1 MEISLRTKKIQG
13 YSFLKELKEN
23 SIGAEIW
30 WDSSPTLLRSWID
43 QFIKQTNNKEESK
56 QREEFLADFFVPS
69 DPSKSLIQGVTTN
82 PNLITN
88 CVLLDKD
95 SWKND
100 FRTIKKAEG
109 ITDSKILYWSIYKQV
124 IETGAKILKEM
135 WVKSQGKYGWVCAQV
150 DPRTT
155 LNSDQIFMQ
164 GQELSALGPNIM
176 VKVPGSAAGYDA
188 IERLVACGV
197 SINNTFSYTVPQL
210 VKCIDAIRRGL
221 EKANKNSVDTSRWR
235 CVITFMIGR
244 FGRQGSLI
252 QQAKERNI
260 NLTTECI
267 RWAEIAIF
275 KRFCEVLSISDVPAK
290 ILLSSIE
297 CDLNPNTGKA
307 SCWHIEK
314 TLGSDIIY
322 TFKPQLLE
330 SLFILQKTMQ
340 HPKFSAHNESI
351 PAGLI
356 NRLMKIPYFNDSYSI
371 DKICP
376 NQFHH
381 LHPFVATYAESCES
395 VRKMT
400 NFINRLNAALP
411 KKQK

>member
-1 MEISLRTKKIQG
+1 MGIDVKTVQG
-13 YSFLKELKEN
+13 YSFLKELQEN

-43 QFIKQTNNKEESK
+43 QFTKQANNKKESK
-56 QREEFLADFFVPS
+56 QREEFLADFF
-69 DPSKSLIQGVTTN
+69 DPTDPLKSLIQGVTTN

-95 SWKND
+95 LWKND
-100 FRTIKKAEG
+100 FRTIIKAEG
-109 ITDSKILYWSIYKQV
+109 ITDSKILYWSLYKHV
-124 IETGAKILKEM
+124 IETGAKIFKEM

-155 LNSDQIFMQ
+155 LNSDQIFIQ
-164 GQELSALGPNIM
+164 GQELSVLGPNIM

-188 IERLVACGV
+188 IERLIACGV

-210 VKCIDAIRRGL
+210 TKCIDAIRRDL
-221 EKANKNSVDTSRWR
+221 ERANKNSVDISRWR

-244 FGRQGSLI
+244 FGRQGNLVE
-252 QQAKERNI
+252 QAKKRNI
-260 NLTTECI
+260 NLTTEDI

-275 KRFCEVLSISDVPAK
+275 KRFCEVLSISGVPAK

-314 TLGSDIIY
+314 TLGSHTIY

-330 SLFILQKTMQ
+330 SLFSLQKTMQ
-340 HPKFSAHNESI
+340 KPNFSSHDEPV
-351 PAGLI
+351 PAGLM
-356 NRLMKIPYFNDSYSI
+356 NQLMEIPYFNNSYSI
-371 DKICP
+371 DKIFP
-376 NQFHH
+376 DQFHH
-381 LHPFVATYAESCES
+381 LDPFIATYAESYES

-400 NFINRLNAALP
+400 DFISNGTAI
-411 KKQK
+411 

>member
-1 MEISLRTKKIQG
+1 MGIDLKTKQVQG
-13 YSFLKELKEN
+13 YSFLKDLQEN

-43 QFIKQTNNKEESK
+43 QFTKQVNNKKESK
-56 QREEFLADFFVPS
+56 QREEFLADFFDPI

-95 SWKND
+95 LWKND

-109 ITDSKILYWSIYKQV
+109 ITDSKILYWSLYKHV
-124 IETGAKILKEM
+124 IATGAKIFKEM

-176 VKVPGSAAGYDA
+176 VKVPGSVAGYDS
-188 IERLVACGV
+188 IERLIACGI

-210 VKCIDAIRRGL
+210 TKCIDAIRRGL
-221 EKANKNSVDTSRWR
+221 ERANKNSVDISRWR

-244 FGRQGSLI
+244 FGRQGNLVE
-252 QQAKERNI
+252 QAKKRSI
-260 NLTTECI
+260 NLTTEDI

-275 KRFCEVLSISDVPAK
+275 KRFCEVLSISGVPAK

-314 TLGSDIIY
+314 TLGSHTIY

-330 SLFILQKTMQ
+330 SLCSLQKTMQ
-340 HPKFSAHNESI
+340 KPNFSAHDEPV
-351 PAGLI
+351 PAE
-356 NRLMKIPYFNDSYSI
+356 LMNQLMEIPYFNDSYSI

-381 LHPFVATYAESCES
+381 LDPFIATYAESYES

-400 NFINRLNAALP
+400 NFISNGTVI
-411 KKQK
+411 